1 MASMEVLGDAGD
13 REERLIAAGG
23 VFVAVPEAQD
33 VSGELLELGGAHVLE
48 CSAGLQQ
55 SQVKVGSVTGRLTI
69 VGELALVTGRSVM
82 D

>member
-1 MASMEVLGDAGD
+1 MASVEVLGDAGH
-13 REERLIAAGG
+13 REKRFVIASG
-23 VFVAVPEAQD
+23 VFVAIPKAQD
-33 VSGELLELGGAHVLE
+33 FSGELLELGGAHVLE

-69 VGELALVTGRSVM
+69 VGELAPVTGRSVM